1 MLVPLAGEVNGAW
14 SDFHD
19 GRVPAMRRAGI
30 VAVAVMLVC
39 AVSASA
45 AAPEKVYYEKP
56 FGGMA
61 YKPKRIEFS
70 DLTLNKIRWRDWNS
84 RRSIGRGRA
93 RINTCDPSCG
103 AGNIVRGRAKL
114 RVFQRHRAEDGRL
127 VYGCLKGTTRAGGET
142 RRVQWPPGCG
152 S

>member
-1 MLVPLAGEVNGAW
+1 MGAALAVY
-14 SDFHD
+14 SH
-19 GRVPAMRRAGI
+19 AMTRAGI
-30 VAVAVMLVC
+30 VAVAVVLVW
-39 AVSASA
+39 AVSAHG

-56 FGGMA
+56 FGQIA

-70 DLTLNKIRWRDWNS
+70 DLTLTKIRWRGWNG
-84 RRSIGRGRA
+84 RRSLGRGRA
-93 RINTCDPSCG
+93 RINTCEPSCA
-103 AGNIVRGRAKL
+103 AGNIVRGSAKL
-114 RVFQRHRAEDGRL
+114 RVFQRHREDGRL

>member
-1 MLVPLAGEVNGAW
+1 
-14 SDFHD
+14 
-19 GRVPAMRRAGI
+19 MRRAGI

-39 AVSASA
+39 AVSAGA

-56 FGGMA
+56 FGGTA

-70 DLTLNKIRWRDWNS
+70 DLTLTKIRWRDWNS
-84 RRSIGRGRA
+84 RRSLGRGRA
-93 RINTCDPSCG
+93 RINTCEPSCA
-103 AGNIVRGRAKL
+103 AGNIVRGKAKL
-114 RVFQRHRAEDGRL
+114 RVFQRHRGEDGRL

>member
-1 MLVPLAGEVNGAW
+1 MLVGLLGGSAG
-14 SDFHD
+14 
-19 GRVPAMRRAGI
+19 
-30 VAVAVMLVC
+30 
-39 AVSASA
+39 A

-70 DLTLNKIRWRDWNS
+70 DLTLTKIRWRDWNS
-84 RRSIGRGRA
+84 RRSLGRGRA
-93 RINTCDPSCG
+93 RINTCDPSCA

-114 RVFQRHRAEDGRL
+114 RMFQRHRGEDGRL
-127 VYGCLKGTTRAGGET
+127 LYGCLKGTTRAGGET
-142 RRVQWPPGCG
+142 HRVQWPPGCG

>member
-1 MLVPLAGEVNGAW
+1 M
-14 SDFHD
+14 
-19 GRVPAMRRAGI
+19 MRAAI
-30 VAVAVMLVC
+30 VAVAVMLLG
-39 AVSASA
+39 AVGAGA
-45 AAPEKVYYEKP
+45 AGAEKVYYETP
-56 FGGMA
+56 FGKVV

-70 DLTLNKIRWRDWNS
+70 DLTLTKIRWRDWNS

-93 RINTCDPSCG
+93 RINTCEPSCG